1 MTQSSLKMKMSK
13 HVNQTKEERRKLD
26 MKVRGKMI
34 HVARCGIIV
43 IPSNAAVRGEDGE
56 MENGV
61 N

>member
-1 MTQSSLKMKMSK
+1 MKMSK

-34 HVARCGIIV
+34 HVARRGIIV